1 MNMTQDC
8 TAILI
13 LTYNTSAD
21 TINCIR
27 SIEACNTAPIKFIVI
42 DNGSTDK
49 KEVDLLD
56 SFFSESGRPYLRL
69 EDSSTP
75 TGELSYYTFLA
86 SSKNDGYARGN
97 NKGLNLAYGDPSIHN
112 ILVLNSDILFT
123 EDILPTLIDFQ
134 QKQAACGF
142 VTPLVVSRKGD
153 VDHCCA
159 RKAITNWE
167 IIRIFV
173 LFDRDILHSLSRI
186 FRRQRI
192 LLNNPEYR
200 NLPSFPVDMPSGACM
215 LIDKHL
221 FQHIGSFDPGTF
233 LYYEENILYKKLH
246 SISRSSHCV
255 PSVRCTHLGA
265 GSTQSIHSQF
275 LQRCNLESADHYL
288 TNYGDMSLLQ
298 HLVWNSAKAAWR
310 LKFRIAKFRKAN

>member
-1 MNMTQDC
+1 MNMTQGC

-13 LTYNTSAD
+13 LTYKSSTD

-27 SIEACNTAPIKFIVI
+27 SIEACNTAPVKYIVV
-42 DNGSTDK
+42 DNGSPDK
-49 KEVDLLD
+49 EAVEQLD
-56 SFFSESGRPYLRL
+56 VFFSQSGHPYRHLT
-69 EDSSTP
+69 DSDHP
-75 TGELSYYTFLA
+75 KEELPYFTFL
-86 SSKNDGYARGN
+86 SSSVNDGYARGN
-97 NKGLNLAYGDPSIHN
+97 NKGLDLAYGDPSVEN
-112 ILVLNSDILFT
+112 ILILNSDILFT

-134 QKQAACGF
+134 QKQSACGF
-142 VTPLVVSRKGD
+142 VTPLVVTRKGD